1 MRTRSWLAGTAAVAL
16 LATACGGGGDDTAS
30 ADGGAEGGAENAS
43 GDAGPQTLSVW
54 IMEPGNDEVERI
66 VRDSAEQFEAENEGV
81 TVELEFVPWASA
93 HDQFVTAVG
102 GGQVPDVAEM
112 GTTWTA
118 EFAQLGLAPVEADAD
133 ADYVASLVE
142 AGTVEGTSYGYPWYA
157 GARALIYRADVF
169 EEHGLEVPE
178 TWDELLDVAETIEAE
193 TDLAPI
199 HVAGN
204 YNHMLLPMV
213 WQAGGEIATQEGEAW
228 NATLDSQ
235 EGREA
240 FGFYADLWER
250 GWTPE
255 GAVSWNSADV
265 RTAFA
270 NEESAMM
277 VGGGW
282 DLGALLADNPELEGR
297 VGTALLPEG
306 PGGSRDTFAGGSHLV
321 VFEEAEN
328 PDLAVQFV
336 EFMLQDEQVSAFAE
350 AVGFLPGT
358 ESGVAASSAATD
370 PLYEPFTTQLVEH
383 SRSYPASPNWGT
395 VEGDAVFVNA
405 MQQVMTGDLT
415 VDEAVEQAN
424 QQLDD
429 TLNR

>member
-1 MRTRSWLAGTAAVAL
+1 MRTRTWLAGTAAMAL
-16 LATACGGGGDDTAS
+16 LVTACGGDGDGDGATGGDETAEGAA
-30 ADGGAEGGAENAS
+30 ADGS
-43 GDAGPQTLSVW
+43 PQSLRVW

-66 VRDSAEQFEAENEGV
+66 VRDAAEAFEGENDGV

-93 HDQFVTAVG
+93 HDQFVTAIG

-118 EFAQLGLAPVEADAD
+118 EFAQLGLAPVETDAD
-133 ADYVASLVE
+133 ADYIDSLVE

-157 GARALIYRADVF
+157 GARGLIYRTDVF
-169 EEHGLEVPE
+169 EDLGLEVPE
-178 TWDELLDVAETIEAE
+178 TWDELLEVGGTIEAE

-213 WQAGGEIATQEGEAW
+213 WQAGGEIATEEGEGW
-228 NATLDSQ
+228 DATLDSP

-255 GAVSWNSADV
+255 GGVSWNSVDV

-282 DLGALLADNPELEGR
+282 DLSGILGDNPDLEGR

-328 PDLAVQFV
+328 QQLAVEFI
-336 EFMLQDEQVSAFAE
+336 EFMLQDEQVSTFAE

-358 ESGVAASSAATD
+358 ESGVAASEAAQD
-370 PLYEPFTTQLVEH
+370 PLYEAFTTQLVEH

-395 VEGDAVFVNA
+395 VEGDAIFVNA

-415 VDEAVEQAN
+415 VDEAVEQAD